1 MVSGSCKK
9 DAVWNSSAVL
19 ARQDEVEII
28 GAGQAITKVIGS
40 SEEGTVDSVLA
51 CLNSII
57 LFSCSYQ
64 LISLATMPVHLHAP
78 PSHRTPR
85 WNAS

>member
-1 MVSGSCKK
+1 MVSGSCKR

-19 ARQDEVEII
+19 DRQDEVEIF
-28 GAGQAITKVIGS
+28 GAGQAVTKVISS

-57 LFSCSYQ
+57 LFSCSFQ
-64 LISLATMPVHLHAP
+64 LNFSCN
-78 PSHRTPR
+78 
-85 WNAS
+85 NAWTSACMLTNFFVIGC